1 MTRRTASR
9 LRDKP
14 IISSEVVGSRA
25 LAAGRYDSS
34 ARHWKDVL
42 REDWFDVLVSI
53 AARVNRDNVLILTA
67 GVAFYVF
74 VAIPSG
80 LAAVV
85 AIYGLVFNP
94 ADVQHQ
100 AVWLVGLL
108 PADVIQILTNF
119 LAMLA
124 ARQPST
130 LGVRMLMGLLIALWS
145 AQSASSSMITALNA
159 VYEKTETRGFLQF
172 QLASFVLALC
182 SIIFATLSLLL
193 FASVPPVLA
202 HFPLAAG
209 ARWAISIFR
218 WPALVVL
225 AALAISGIYRFA
237 PSDGGSQNWG
247 LWGVALTTVVWVG
260 SSVLFGLYVAK
271 VASYDA
277 TYGSLGTVVVLL
289 LWLYIA
295 VLVVLLG
302 AEFNAELGKRV
313 GSGFHPVLR

>member
-1 MTRRTASR
+1 MTQRAASR
-9 LRDKP
+9 RRDKRVESDATCDRHP
-14 IISSEVVGSRA
+14 SV
-25 LAAGRYDSS
+25 
-34 ARHWKDVL
+34 RHWIDVL

-53 AARVNRDNVLILTA
+53 ATRVSRDNILVLTA

-85 AIYGLVFNP
+85 SIYGLISNP

-100 AVWLVGLL
+100 SVWLVGLL
-108 PADVIQILTNF
+108 PADVLRILTNL

-130 LGVRMLMGLLIALWS
+130 LGVRMFVGLLIALWS

-159 VYEKTETRGFLQF
+159 VYERTETRGFLQF
-172 QLASFVLALC
+172 QLAAIGLAGC

-193 FASVPPVLA
+193 FASVPSVLA
-202 HFPLAAG
+202 YFPLATG
-209 ARWAISIFR
+209 TKWAIGIFR
-218 WPALVVL
+218 WPALAVL
-225 AALAISGIYRFA
+225 VAVAISGIYRFA
-237 PSDGGSQNWG
+237 PSKGGRQNWG
-247 LWGVALTTVVWVG
+247 LWGVGLTTVVWVG
-260 SSVLFGLYVAK
+260 SSVLFGVYVAR
-271 VASYDA
+271 VASYDTA
-277 TYGSLGTVVVLL
+277 YGPLGAIVVLL

-302 AEFNAELGKRV
+302 AEFNAELDERIA
-313 GSGFHPVLR
+313 SGIRSVS

>member
-1 MTRRTASR
+1 MSQSR
-9 LRDKP
+9 QRDK
-14 IISSEVVGSRA
+14 SVVSDAVR
-25 LAAGRYDSS
+25 GRYPS
-34 ARHWKDVL
+34 ATHWKGIL

-53 AARVNRDNVLILTA
+53 VARVGRDNILVLTA

-85 AIYGLVFNP
+85 SIYGLIFNP

-100 AVWLVGLL
+100 AIWLVGLL

-119 LAMLA
+119 LTMLA

-130 LGVRMLMGLLIALWS
+130 LGVRMFVGLLVALWS

-159 VYEKTETRGFLQF
+159 VYERSETRGFLQF
-172 QLASFVLALC
+172 QLASLALALC

-193 FASVPPVLA
+193 FASVPSVLA

-209 ARWAISIFR
+209 TRWALRVLR
-218 WPALVVL
+218 WPAL
-225 AALAISGIYRFA
+225 AALVAVAISGIYRFA
-237 PSDGGSQNWG
+237 PSSGGSRNSG
-247 LWGVALTTVVWVG
+247 LWGVVLTTIVWVG
-260 SSVLFGLYVAK
+260 SSVLFGLYVAR
-271 VASYDA
+271 VA
-277 TYGSLGTVVVLL
+277 TYDTTYGPLGAIVVLL

-302 AEFNAELGKRV
+302 AEFNAELGERT
-313 GSGFHPVLR
+313 GGRLRPVS